1 MTINLHDLTGQESG
15 IILVET
21 DDGRHKNVVVNWGG
35 YDGLPYYLFCFG
47 EKAASSSVLRMNRPA
62 CCCSSM

>member
-21 DDGRHKNVVVNWGG
+21 DDRFGG
-35 YDGLPYYLFCFG
+35 
-47 EKAASSSVLRMNRPA
+47 ASPVF
-62 CCCSSM
+62 